1 MASRSTAIG
10 ARGHAATARSNA
22 QLHTGHPAALIAMIS
37 CLLVVVGLV
46 MILSA
51 SSVTSFANYGSSFL
65 FFKRQLVW
73 AVAGMALFVLFC
85 RLDYRRLKGFGYVL
99 YPIAFVLLV
108 LTLIPGVGVTVG
120 GGTRWIAL
128 GAMSFQ
134 PSELAKLALVLL
146 SADVFS
152 RKQERLLQEPWHMLI
167 PMVPAI
173 GLMTALVLLQ
183 PDLGTT
189 LLLGAIGIGML
200 FVAGAPLRFLLPLG
214 AAGAGMAAVAALS
227 APYRRARV
235 LAFMDPWADPLS
247 TGYHTIQSLIALG
260 SGGWLGVGLGAS
272 RQKWMY
278 IPNAHTDFIF
288 AILGE
293 EMGVLG
299 TVAVLG
305 MFALLAFLGMR
316 AAQRAPDR
324 FGMLMASGIVIWI
337 SVQALVNIGAVTAV
351 LPVTGV
357 PLPLLSFGGTSLVL
371 SLTAMGILTNIAWQ
385 GVNTGVEERRKPQ
398 RPAASKRQRR

>member
-1 MASRSTAIG
+1 MASRTSAMRAAGGRG
-10 ARGHAATARSNA
+10 AAERASAE
-22 QLHTGHPAALIAMIS
+22 LHTSHPAALIAMIS

-108 LTLIPGVGVTVG
+108 VTLIPGVGVTVG

-128 GAMSFQ
+128 GALSFQ

-152 RKQERLLQEPWHMLI
+152 RKHERLLQEPSHMLI
-167 PMVPAI
+167 PMVPAL
-173 GLMTALVLLQ
+173 GLMAALVLRQ
-183 PDLGTT
+183 PDLGTA

-214 AAGAGMAAVAALS
+214 AAGAAMAAVAALS

-235 LAFMDPWADPLS
+235 LAFMDPWADPLF

-293 EMGVLG
+293 EMGVVG

-316 AAQRAPDR
+316 AAHKAPDR
-324 FGMLMASGIVIWI
+324 FGMLLASGIVIWI

-351 LPVTGV
+351 LPITGV
-357 PLPLLSFGGTSLVL
+357 PLPLLSFGGSSLVM

-385 GVNTGVEERRKPQ
+385 GTLEDRRKPQ
-398 RPAASKRQRR
+398 RPAPQRRRHR

>member
-1 MASRSTAIG
+1 MVSRSNSIS
-10 ARGHAATARSNA
+10 RLQFARSSA
-22 QLHTGHPAALIAMIS
+22 RVHSSQPAALIATLS
-37 CLLVVVGLV
+37 CLLVVVGLI

-65 FFKRQLVW
+65 FFKRQLLW

-99 YPIAFVLLV
+99 YPIALLLLV
-108 LTLIPGVGVTVG
+108 MTLVPGIGVTVG

-128 GAMSFQ
+128 GAFSFQ
-134 PSELAKLALVLL
+134 PSEFAKLALVLL

-152 RKQERLLQEPWHMLI
+152 RKQESLLQRPSHMLL
-167 PMVPAI
+167 PMVPAM
-173 GLMTALVLLQ
+173 GMMAALVLRQ

-200 FVAGAPLRFLLPLG
+200 FLAGSPLRFLVPLG
-214 AAGAGMAAVAALS
+214 LAGVTIATFAALS
-227 APYRRARV
+227 APYRRERV
-235 LAFMDPWADPLS
+235 LAFMDPWADPLR

-293 EMGVLG
+293 EMGAVG

-305 MFALLAFLGMR
+305 MFALLAFLGLK
-316 AAQRAPDR
+316 AARRAPDR
-324 FGMLMASGIVIWI
+324 FGMLLASGIVIWI
-337 SVQALVNIGAVTAV
+337 SVQTLVNIGAVTAL

-357 PLPLLSFGGTSLVL
+357 PLPLLSFGGSSLVL

-385 GVNTGVEERRKPQ
+385 GGQEQ
-398 RPAASKRQRR
+398 SRPAQRSAARGRSRR

>member
-1 MASRSTAIG
+1 MASRTSAM
-10 ARGHAATARSNA
+10 RAAGGRAAAARSNA

-85 RLDYRRLKGFGYVL
+85 RLDYRRLKGLGYVL
-99 YPIAFVLLV
+99 YPIAFLLLV
-108 LTLIPGVGVTVG
+108 VTLIPGVGVTVG

-128 GAMSFQ
+128 GALSFQ

-146 SADVFS
+146 SADVLS
-152 RKQERLLQEPWHMLI
+152 RKPERLLQEPLHLLI
-167 PMVPAI
+167 PMVPAL
-173 GLMTALVLLQ
+173 GLLAALVLRQ

-214 AAGAGMAAVAALS
+214 AAGAAIATAAALS

-235 LAFMDPWADPLS
+235 LAFMDPWADPLR

-293 EMGVLG
+293 EMGVVG

-305 MFALLAFLGMR
+305 MFALLAFLGVR
-316 AAQRAPDR
+316 AAHKAPDR
-324 FGMLMASGIVIWI
+324 FGMLLASGIVIWI

-357 PLPLLSFGGTSLVL
+357 PLPLLSFGGSSLVL

-385 GVNTGVEERRKPQ
+385 GTLEDRGKPQ
-398 RPAASKRQRR
+398 RSAPQRRRRR

>member
-1 MASRSTAIG
+1 MRAAG
-10 ARGHAATARSNA
+10 GHAAATRSAA
-22 QLHTGHPAALIAMIS
+22 QIQTGHPAALIAMIS

-85 RLDYRRLKGFGYVL
+85 RLDYRRLKGLGYVL
-99 YPIAFVLLV
+99 YPIALLLLV
-108 LTLIPGVGVTVG
+108 ITLIPGVGVTVG

-128 GAMSFQ
+128 GALSFQ

-152 RKQERLLQEPWHMLI
+152 RKQERLLQEPSHMLI
-167 PMVPAI
+167 PMVPAL
-173 GLMTALVLLQ
+173 GLMAGLVLRQ

-189 LLLGAIGIGML
+189 LLLGSIGIGML
-200 FVAGAPLRFLLPLG
+200 FLAGAPLRFLFPLG
-214 AAGAGMAAVAALS
+214 AAGAAIAAVAALS
-227 APYRRARV
+227 APYRRVRV
-235 LAFMDPWADPLS
+235 LAFMDPWADPLV

-293 EMGVLG
+293 EMGVVG

-316 AAQRAPDR
+316 ASLRAPDR
-324 FGMLMASGIVIWI
+324 FGMLLGSGIVVWI

-351 LPVTGV
+351 LPITGV
-357 PLPLLSFGGTSLVL
+357 PLPLLSFGGSSLVL

-385 GVNTGVEERRKPQ
+385 GTKRELDDQRMPQ
-398 RPAASKRQRR
+398 RSAASRRRRR

>member
-1 MASRSTAIG
+1 MASRTSAVRSAGGRAAAARTTA
-10 ARGHAATARSNA
+10 T
-22 QLHTGHPAALIAMIS
+22 LHTGHPAALIAMIS

-99 YPIAFVLLV
+99 YPIAFALLV
-108 LTLIPGVGVTVG
+108 VTLIPGVGVTVG

-128 GAMSFQ
+128 GALSFQ

-152 RKQERLLQEPWHMLI
+152 RKAEHLLQEPSHMLI
-167 PMVPAI
+167 PMVPAL
-173 GLMTALVLLQ
+173 GLMAALVLRQ

-189 LLLGAIGIGML
+189 MLLGAIGIGML

-214 AAGAGMAAVAALS
+214 AAGAAMAAVAALS

-293 EMGVLG
+293 EMGVVG
-299 TVAVLG
+299 TMAVLG

-316 AAQRAPDR
+316 AAHKAPDR
-324 FGMLMASGIVIWI
+324 FGMLLASGIVIWI
-337 SVQALVNIGAVTAV
+337 SSQALVNIGAVTAV

-357 PLPLLSFGGTSLVL
+357 PLPLLSFGGSSLVL

-385 GVNTGVEERRKPQ
+385 GTKNGLDDQRTPRRS
-398 RPAASKRQRR
+398 ASRRRGK

>member
-1 MASRSTAIG
+1 MASRSTAMRAGGRG
-10 ARGHAATARSNA
+10 AAARSSA
-22 QLHTGHPAALIAMIS
+22 SLHTGQPATLIAMIS
-37 CLLVVVGLV
+37 CLMVVVGLV

-73 AVAGMALFVLFC
+73 AVAGMALFILFC

-108 LTLIPGVGVTVG
+108 LILIPGVGVTVG

-128 GAMSFQ
+128 GALSFQ

-173 GLMTALVLLQ
+173 GLMTALVLRQ

-214 AAGAGMAAVAALS
+214 AAGMGMAAVAALS

-293 EMGVLG
+293 EMGVVG

-385 GVNTGVEERRKPQ
+385 GANTGLEEPRRPQ
-398 RPAASKRQRR
+398 RPAASKRRRR